1 MAGANISEMDLEV
14 FNSPIINDVESK
26 FAYL

>member
-14 FNSPIINDVESK
+14 FNSPITSDVESK